1 MKGSPAPCTL
11 IQEAGQICLC
21 PGMNEDQLLCR
32 ACWQFIW
39 MGRGRKHLLHIFPTA
54 LGHLWPSGHGLDS
67 SWLGSWPP
75 RQEVLLVEGA
85 LNQAV
90 TTLLVPQSLRERES
104 PLADVRV
111 LGVTGEC
118 LPGWGKCSAKPR
130 EVGAREDTPGPPFLL
145 PKSGRSC
152 GSQAATWVS
161 SVFPQT
167 CLAQGSEVRVPSL
180 YWLFLG

>member
-1 MKGSPAPCTL
+1 M

-21 PGMNEDQLLCR
+21 PGMNEDQLLFR

-39 MGRGRKHLLHIFPTA
+39 MGRGRKNLLHIFPTA
-54 LGHLWPSGHGLDS
+54 LGHLWPSGHSLDS

-75 RQEVLLVEGA
+75 RQEVLLVGGA

-90 TTLLVPQSLRERES
+90 TTLLVPQRPQERES

-118 LPGWGKCSAKPR
+118 LPGWGNVQPSPER
-130 EVGAREDTPGPPFLL
+130 LVPERTPQDPLSCFL
-145 PKSGRSC
+145 
-152 GSQAATWVS
+152 SQADPVG
-161 SVFPQT
+161 PRQPH
-167 CLAQGSEVRVPSL
+167 GSPVCSPKHVWPKAVR
-180 YWLFLG
+180 